1 MKNKKLDM
9 GKILT
14 KFSENLIKNKWIVIG
29 VFIVLII
36 ASFIGSSFVEKESDV
51 ISYLDDDTITIQ
63 GLTYLQDNFNIMGDF
78 SMGISYTSEDQ
89 AREIINLITNHFF
102 L

>member
-63 GLTYLQDNFNIMGDF
+63 GLTYLQDNFNIDLFYFFG
-78 SMGISYTSEDQ
+78 SGIIKI
-89 AREIINLITNHFF
+89 AMR
-102 L
+102 